1 MYESNSSIELH
12 ALTITGSIFGLNDN
26 SDAID
31 VAFGRDKLD
40 LFHRVKEKA
49 VPIHFKSIEQFLKM
63 KYNDGSKF
71 SVTLKNSNNKALA
84 NKEVKFVLATLGNDA
99 GIYGAARLAL

>member
-1 MYESNSSIELH
+1 MNPLNLFNLLFSIQSMYESNSSIELH

-40 LFHRVKEKA
+40 LFFAKLKISINLVFGVFFISFKPIVYSFLIISFNEVYFSGLFEKY
-49 VPIHFKSIEQFLKM
+49 VHKS
-63 KYNDGSKF
+63 
-71 SVTLKNSNNKALA
+71 SV
-84 NKEVKFVLATLGNDA
+84 E
-99 GIYGAARLAL
+99 